1 LAQLVL
7 ILIKSFFLDKEI
19 EQMKKKRKNV
29 LVITGIAILGWI
41 GFLYMNAGASHA
53 GYSSPFVPESS
64 VIVVAEY
71 GTDIEQHGQ
80 EMEHQEMEYP
90 ESNTTGYQPGEENP
104 EPYYEQH
111 GDPESGELA
120 DPDQEVPY
128 EEYQEQEVPEEE
140 GVPEGI
146 YELPSEEMPNDE
158 PEIPQG

>member
-1 LAQLVL
+1 VL

-53 GYSSPFVPESS
+53 GYSSPFVPESP
-64 VIVVAEY
+64 VIMVY
-71 GTDIEQHGQ
+71 L
-80 EMEHQEMEYP
+80 

-104 EPYYEQH
+104 EPYYEQY

-140 GVPEGI
+140 GAPEGI

>member
-1 LAQLVL
+1 
-7 ILIKSFFLDKEI
+7 
-19 EQMKKKRKNV
+19 MKKKRKNV

-53 GYSSPFVPESS
+53 GYSSPFVPENS

-71 GTDIEQHGQ
+71 GADIGQYGQ

-104 EPYYEQH
+104 EPYYE
-111 GDPESGELA
+111 
-120 DPDQEVPY
+120 
-128 EEYQEQEVPEEE
+128 EQEAPEEE
-140 GVPEGI
+140 GAPEEG
-146 YELPSEEMPNDE
+146 YEPSKKTPNDE